1 MTASDKTGDRAALR
15 ILELELR
22 PVNGRYDIA
31 HLKEIHQ
38 RIFQD
43 FPALNLGDRAMQP
56 GQFRQP
62 VKGGHD
68 WYKNRVLESVSASLY
83 VAYSPMDSQ
92 SISSLENML
101 SKVEPET
108 LKNLKT
114 TDFVRFV
121 ADLYANVDY
130 IHPFNDGNSRIL
142 RTFTRQLADACGFE
156 LDWGRFN
163 KSPNGRDIL
172 YVARDISVNRLAL
185 PHIRDDAIKR
195 DVTFT
200 LDRLEG
206 NRDLSSLLG
215 DAIVPK
221 RAIAFDTLEK
231 GEALKGYPE
240 LSSAY
245 GMLRMAE
252 KYFANRNL
260 GRSERTKAVSAVRT
274 RILERLKAG
283 DIQIIDIKPE
293 KER

>member
-1 MTASDKTGDRAALR
+1 MIVPLSAFSNWSFVLLT
-15 ILELELR
+15 E
-22 PVNGRYDIA
+22 RYDIA
-31 HLKEIHQ
+31 HLKEIHR

-43 FPALNLGDRAMQP
+43 FPALDLGDRTMQP

-62 VKGGHD
+62 VEGGYD
-68 WYKNRVLESVSASLY
+68 WYKNRVLGSGIRPVFT
-83 VAYSPMDSQ
+83 SPIRRWTADR
-92 SISSLENML
+92 ISSLENML

-121 ADLYANVDY
+121 ADLYAHIDY
-130 IHPFNDGNSRIL
+130 IHPFNDGNSRTL
-142 RTFTRQLADACGFE
+142 RTFTRQLADTCGFE

-185 PHIRDDAIKR
+185 PHIRDDGIRR

-206 NRDLSSLLG
+206 NRDLSSLLNG
-215 DAIVPK
+215 TRIVPK

-231 GEALKGYPE
+231 SEALKGYPE

-245 GMLRMAE
+245 GVLRMAE

-260 GRSERTKAVSAVRT
+260 GSTERTKAVSAVRT